1 MTIAFVASLCL
12 ISLRTTIIEASNFRN
27 TAVFQ
32 LFLSYSSSNI
42 IGCRMTEDATSM
54 EEWGP
59 TTKTMAEISDA
70 SKNYDDYVR
79 IVQVLRGR

>member
-1 MTIAFVASLCL
+1 MLWAILSEHECSSRNHWNAVGDSSLVKCFE
-12 ISLRTTIIEASNFRN
+12 S
-27 TAVFQ
+27 
-32 LFLSYSSSNI
+32 
-42 IGCRMTEDATSM
+42 RMAEDATNT

-59 TTKTMAEISDA
+59 TTKTMAAISDN